1 MSLRRRRRQRRQ
13 RRRRQS
19 PPTMATAAG
28 CWRSSIGDGA
38 GANSKSTSSST
49 STSISTDTG
58 DNEAHFKVSTIQ
70 CDLIY
75 NPISIIIDDD
85 VCARFDHAMNL
96 HINTNLCAH
105 FTLPLNPDSSN
116 FSNFDCQANAKQSSA
131 IASLAVFQ
139 GNRNPE
145 TPKLPA

>member
-1 MSLRRRRRQRRQ
+1 METGWSN
-13 RRRRQS
+13 S
-19 PPTMATAAG
+19 E
-28 CWRSSIGDGA
+28 SK
-38 GANSKSTSSST
+38 SKSTST
-49 STSISTDTG
+49 ETG

-96 HINTNLCAH
+96 HINTNLCPRLQLQLQLQLR
-105 FTLPLNPDSSN
+105 LPSQMLSSP
-116 FSNFDCQANAKQSSA
+116 A
-131 IASLAVFQ
+131 IASLALFQ

-145 TPKLPA
+145 TPNLAV

>member
-1 MSLRRRRRQRRQ
+1 ME
-13 RRRRQS
+13 
-19 PPTMATAAG
+19 TG
-28 CWRSSIGDGA
+28 W
-38 GANSKSTSSST
+38 SKST
-49 STSISTDTG
+49 STDTG

-96 HINTNLCAH
+96 HINTNLCPRLRLQLQLQLQLQLR
-105 FTLPLNPDSSN
+105 LPSQMLSSP
-116 FSNFDCQANAKQSSA
+116 A

-145 TPKLPA
+145 TPNLPA